1 MKHQQDPT
9 EQMAVMPDI
18 TSKQSGLILCL
29 SGPSGVGKDTV
40 IRELQSLRPNTK
52 HLVSMTTRSPR
63 GQEQQGVDYI
73 FVAKAEFEELIRQ
86 DAIIEYDKY
95 LDHYYGTPLHPLLE
109 QIEQGNDVLLDIT
122 VAGSLAVKEKFPQAL
137 IVFLLPP
144 SIEVLLTR
152 LRCRGTEDEAVI
164 TRRIKAAAAEI
175 KQAADFD
182 YIIINDD
189 LERSVEII
197 NSIYVARRAESD
209 YMAADIARIQAEFET
224 Y

>member
-1 MKHQQDPT
+1 MKQKQTPT
-9 EQMAVMPDI
+9 EQMAAASDA
-18 TSKQSGLILCL
+18 TEKQKGLIICL

-40 IRELQSLRPNTK
+40 IRALQSLRPEIK

-73 FVAKAEFEELIRQ
+73 FVAKTEFEELIRQ

-95 LDHYYGTPLHPLLE
+95 IDHYYGTPLQPLLE
-109 QIEQGNDVLLDIT
+109 QIERGNDVLLDIT

-137 IVFLLPP
+137 LVFLLPP

-152 LRCRGTEDEAVI
+152 LRCRGTEDENVI
-164 TRRIKAAAAEI
+164 ARRIKAAAAEI
-175 KQAADFD
+175 KQATAFD
-182 YIIINDD
+182 YVIVNDE
-189 LERSVEII
+189 LERTVEII
-197 NSIYVARRAESD
+197 SSICVARRAKSD
-209 YMAADIARIQAEFET
+209 YLTDDIARIQTEFEA